1 MLVVGML
8 RVEGEESDL
17 VPAGELFEDIVAAD
31 LAAHI
36 GGKQASGFDP

>member
-8 RVEGEESDL
+8 RVKREEGDL
-17 VPAGELFEDIVAAD
+17 VAPGELFEDIVAAD

-36 GGKQASGFDP
+36 GRKQASGFDP